1 MFTIEQA
8 GSIKKVNTIDE
19 LIIEYIRTYAC
30 KCNSNSGG
38 NLNAEEL
45 NSYLNNALKG
55 VATEEYVNQVIKSI
69 DLSMLRTNQIKC

>member
-30 KCNSNSGG
+30 KCNSNSSGG

-45 NSYLNNALKG
+45 NSYLFLIILNEKTLKN
-55 VATEEYVNQVIKSI
+55 YSKI
-69 DLSMLRTNQIKC
+69 